1 MNVYLSKN
9 KLCSPD
15 IREIPFRQSE
25 GGPNKSK
32 ACVCMETH
40 FFPVPKIERENGKKR
55 KVTTGRDFLNKQ
67 PRTLFGKEK
76 EKYNNDILGGEGEG
90 D

>member
-1 MNVYLSKN
+1 MNVSRSKT
-9 KLCSPD
+9 KLCSPG
-15 IREIPFRQSE
+15 IREIPFRQSD

-32 ACVCMETH
+32 ACVCVETH
-40 FFPVPKIERENGKKR
+40 FFLAQKLERKNEKKR